1 MAPRTIRGDAAR
13 MRRAREIWVQIVRQ
27 FEQSGLTQEAYADER
42 GIPVATLR
50 SWIYRLRR
58 EAHDEAPL
66 LPVRVVA
73 STAPLARQSGDEAVG
88 LEVDLGDVRLRFARG
103 ASAAEVAELVALL
116 RVRC

>member
-1 MAPRTIRGDAAR
+1 

-58 EAHDEAPL
+58 EEHAVPPL
-66 LPVRVVA
+66 LPVRVIPSTPPSAGQPEAA
-73 STAPLARQSGDEAVG
+73 SI
-88 LEVDLGDVRLRFARG
+88 EVELGESIRLRFPSCTAP
-103 ASAAEVAELVALL
+103 AVIAEIVL
-116 RVRC
+116 RLRAQC